1 MTDKHPM
8 LTPATLESSCFALMP
23 TVLLGACYKNQQ
35 CREHSHVHTPCF
47 VCFFFAA
54 NIFCPTLSLSLM
66 PIVLFEYASGSLI
79 VATQLGT
86 EMTWPKMTT
95 AGVSAWLA
103 RISGW
108 LARVSS

>member
-1 MTDKHPM
+1 MTDEHPM

-35 CREHSHVHTPCF
+35 FREHSHLHMTCF

-54 NIFCPTLSLSLM
+54 SIFCPTLNLSLM

-79 VATQLGT
+79 VATRLGL
-86 EMTWPKMTT
+86 K
-95 AGVSAWLA
+95 
-103 RISGW
+103 
-108 LARVSS
+108 